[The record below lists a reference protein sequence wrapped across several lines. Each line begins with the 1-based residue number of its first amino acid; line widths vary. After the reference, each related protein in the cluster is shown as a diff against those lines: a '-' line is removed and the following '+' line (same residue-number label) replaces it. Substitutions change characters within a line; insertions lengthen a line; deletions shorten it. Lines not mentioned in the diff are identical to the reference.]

1 MGESRVVVIGASGFV
16 GSAVCRSLQ
25 ELGAIVIGRAAP
37 RIQSTPVSDDAK
49 GAVPRAAAELRA
61 SIVGASAVVNAAGIS
76 DAGSSELA
84 ALGGANSLL
93 PAAVAMACA
102 SEGVRL
108 IHVSS
113 AAVQGRRQCLDDS
126 PEVDPLTP
134 YARSKAD
141 GERLVHHA
149 NPAAVI
155 YRPPGVHGE
164 SRSVTRS
171 LARLS
176 ASPASSVASPGDS
189 NAPQVLIRDV
199 ADAVA
204 FLALCPHSPPPIV
217 HHPPSG
223 LTTSGILR
231 LLSGGREP
239 RHVPLQAARFLIS
252 LAHTAGLVSPS
263 SAAHARRLEVLW
275 CGQDQAP
282 SWLTAQGWH
291 PSSTED
297 DWCVLG
303 HRARN
308 KNPIAYAKD
317 EQ

>member
-37 RIQSTPVSDDAK
+37 RIQSTPDSDDAK

-102 SEGVRL
+102 SEDVRL

-282 SWLTAQGWH
+282 SWLTEQGWR
-291 PSSTED
+291 PLTTED
-297 DWCVLG
+297 DWILLG
-303 HRARN
+303 HQARDTTL
-308 KNPIAYAKD
+308 NPNARD
-317 EQ
+317 EP